1 MRLPDLAVPFRGERY
16 AALDRLSR
24 LIAPPY
30 DVISSSERA
39 RYAAQDAHNIV
50 HVMLPEAPGE
60 GDRYA
65 HAARVLTQWRSERTL
80 VRDGE
85 PAVYVLAQD
94 FALPS
99 GERRSRVGV
108 FVALAAEGYEP
119 RRVRPHERTHAGPKA
134 DRLALLRTT
143 QTSLESIFVLA
154 PDSDGELAKVLRA
167 VVSRAPDATAELAG
181 VGMRLWVVP
190 GGAATEVTSLVNR
203 GPVYIADGHHRYE
216 TASNYATD
224 NANVDRLLALVVSA
238 RDEGLAVLPTHRVI
252 FGAPVE
258 PASLGDAWRETFQV
272 ADTKVVVTPDGPST
286 WTVVW
291 PGGKSQLLTLKP
303 TVARGMSEV
312 DVIAVGDLIVRSI
325 VQRAGTA
332 QIVYQPDTKDAIE
345 AGARGGATAA
355 VLMPPPLVQT
365 VFSVADANG
374 IMPPKSTYF
383 VPKVPAGLVLAD
395 WR

>member
-24 LIAPPY
+24 LVAPPY

-50 HVMLPEAPGE
+50 HVMLPEAPGG

-65 HAARVLTQWRSERTL
+65 RAAQVLTEWRSERTL

-181 VGMRLWVVP
+181 VGMRLWIVP

-216 TASNYATD
+216 TASSYA
-224 NANVDRLLALVVSA
+224 AEHRQVDRLLTFVVSA
-238 RDEGLAVLPTHRVI
+238 KEPGLVILPTHRVI
-252 FGAPVE
+252 YGAPVE
-258 PASLGDAWRETFQV
+258 PRDFASLWSQMKLAVTDVDRASAPDRRSRWGLVWAGGVSQQVDSTSTPQLSEFEDIAMGDFLV
-272 ADTKVVVTPDGPST
+272 S
-286 WTVVW
+286 
-291 PGGKSQLLTLKP
+291 
-303 TVARGMSEV
+303 
-312 DVIAVGDLIVRSI
+312 SI
-325 VQRAGTA
+325 VAQAGTA
-332 QIVYQPDTKDAIE
+332 QIVYTPDAAE
-345 AGARGGATAA
+345 AVASVAKGATAA
-355 VLMPPPLVQT
+355 VLLPAPHVET
-365 VFSVADANG
+365 VFEVADGGG

-383 VPKVPAGLVLAD
+383 FPKVPAGLVLAD